1 MIKSDEKAVLEYDI
15 QCQIETLR
23 IIKAALNTNNIDA
36 LQYFVREYVRTD
48 EVPAEFVELKAQ
60 HGALCDQIEAFEI

>member
-36 LQYFVREYVRTD
+36 LQYFVREYIRTD
-48 EVPAEFVELKAQ
+48 EVPEQFAELKAQ